1 MNTEAR
7 SLSLQKQLQRYS
19 PVTLEAKVLICYI
32 FSCDFFVSYA
42 PNKSYFAPFH
52 KRHFETPFIYMQLT
66 ELSEADQKALGLIVK
81 AAKIMDDIFY
91 EQVLWSPKF
100 LLFLTVNMKSQI
112 LN

>member
-1 MNTEAR
+1 
-7 SLSLQKQLQRYS
+7 
-19 PVTLEAKVLICYI
+19 
-32 FSCDFFVSYA
+32 
-42 PNKSYFAPFH
+42 
-52 KRHFETPFIYMQLT
+52 MQLT